1 MHGKGGQKIEGQEA
15 GQETRDR
22 EGGIQ
27 TWGKKVGQRLRNK
40 TQRCRQMDREK
51 VTKTEVPRYIGRNE
65 NRARETRVKEA
76 DIHTYIYIYRERDR
90 DGDRKRL
97 PRTHPGRQHL
107 SVCVYLIYPPKK
119 GDSSFVSN
127 RVPLTLPSSPHL
139 NGTLREVVWS
149 PRLLGAATF

>member
-1 MHGKGGQKIEGQEA
+1 MHGKGGQKIEGPEA

-27 TWGKKVGQRLRNK
+27 RWGKKVGQRLRNK

-76 DIHTYIYIYRERDR
+76 DIHTYIYIERETETGTER
-90 DGDRKRL
+90 GCQ
-97 PRTHPGRQHL
+97 G
-107 SVCVYLIYPPKK
+107 
-119 GDSSFVSN
+119 
-127 RVPLTLPSSPHL
+127 LTQAG
-139 NGTLREVVWS
+139 NT
-149 PRLLGAATF
+149 